1 MLRILRPKDKAM
13 FDSQATPGSS
23 NSLLVGGWNMFFSP
37 YIGNLGPIIPT
48 DEVIFIRGVSQ
59 PATSGESPHETVKEK
74 GFFGVAQAEYKT

>member
-1 MLRILRPKDKAM
+1 M

-23 NSLLVGGWNMFFSP
+23 NSLLVGGLEHVFFSP

-48 DEVIFIRGVSQ
+48 DEVIFFRGVGQ

-74 GFFGVAQAEYKT
+74 GFFGVAQTEYKT